1 MLRRVTRAILKLG
14 LALLV
19 GAAALS
25 TGCGRITEV
34 APAVEPEAAVP
45 LAPGPT
51 PTSVLPPTIP
61 VEARTLTTGE
71 FRLPA
76 ASSFGAPGFHEVLTA
91 AYQVPADLGS
101 TEGLRLVLRL
111 RDVASPRSTC
121 PRDQPLSGCATVDW
135 SDGES
140 RPNVPRGG
148 VFDNSIAFRLGSGP
162 LALFLSESGALNR
175 EPEDRFDPG

>member
-1 MLRRVTRAILKLG
+1 MLLLLG
-14 LALLV
+14 T
-19 GAAALS
+19 AALS
-25 TGCGRITEV
+25 TGCGGVTEV
-34 APAVEPEAAVP
+34 APEAAVP

-51 PTSVLPPTIP
+51 PTSVPPPTIQ

-76 ASSFGAPGFHEVLTA
+76 AGAFGAPGFHEVLTA
-91 AYQVPADLGS
+91 TYEVPAGLGS

-111 RDVASPRSTC
+111 RDVTRPQSICS
-121 PRDQPLSGCATVDW
+121 RDHPLSGCATVDW
-135 SDGES
+135 SDAES

-148 VFDNSIAFRLGSGP
+148 VFDNSITLRLGSGP

-175 EPEDRFDPG
+175 EPDRFDPG